1 MCDAPMLL
9 MDEPF
14 GALDALTRDEL
25 AVELKAICDRQTKTV
40 VFVTHSIPEA
50 VFLGDRI
57 AVMSARPGRIERII
71 DITLDRKNDLSVMA
85 RPEFQTLVLEIR
97 QLIERNRAPVRP
109 PAN

>member
-1 MCDAPMLL
+1 MLL

-14 GALDALTRDEL
+14 GALDALTRDDL
-25 AVELKAICDRQTKTV
+25 ALELKAICQRQTKTV

-57 AVMSARPGRIERII
+57 AVMSARPGRIDRII

-85 RPEFQTLVLEIR
+85 KSEFQELVTEIR
-97 QLIERNRAPVRP
+97 QLIERSRAATRLSGEQV
-109 PAN
+109 